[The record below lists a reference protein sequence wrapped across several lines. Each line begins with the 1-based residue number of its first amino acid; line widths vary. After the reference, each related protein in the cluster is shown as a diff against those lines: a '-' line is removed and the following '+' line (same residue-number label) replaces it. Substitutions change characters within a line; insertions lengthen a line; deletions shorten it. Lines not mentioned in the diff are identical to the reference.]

1 MPEVRLTF
9 LDGEVLAAETE
20 LIDFSQPV
28 VRARAAD
35 DSNNEELTIPL
46 SSLKYIVMSGPEDEI
61 EVGGGDLGKVVI
73 HFTDG
78 EALRAYAARDTLGGL
93 YGVIYSL
100 IEPQRKQQRR
110 IGVPYTAVKAIFKV
124 RQREGR
130 GKSKPRAATG
140 KPRATGA
147 KSKGASV
154 TSRAAGGG
162 SKTASRKLKAKA
174 GSTGTR

>member
-28 VRARAAD
+28 LRARTIDA
-35 DSNNEELTIPL
+35 SNNEELTIPL

-73 HFTDG
+73 HFSDG
-78 EALRAYAARDTLGGL
+78 EALRAYAARDTLGGPH
-93 YGVIYSL
+93 GVIYNL
-100 IEPQRKQQRR
+100 IEPARKAQRR

-124 RQREGR
+124 KQWEGR
-130 GKSKPRAATG
+130 GKSKPRASSRKRGDAG
-140 KPRATGA
+140 AKPRA
-147 KSKGASV
+147 ASPLP
-154 TSRAAGGG
+154 RANKP
-162 SKTASRKLKAKA
+162 KTK
-174 GSTGTR
+174 